1 MGDNDGAGN
10 QMHIGSFQTNK
21 SGVGTLGGLTILS
34 SAFHNQFPAFLVRT
48 DYDVATTSDATK
60 INYFTPR
67 FAGFQLGASLTPDT
81 GSNGLSATEKDN
93 DGDFENV
100 VDLGANYVGE
110 FGNVGLPLGV
120 SAQFGG
126 SETTPGAGTGR
137 AASG

>member
-93 DGDFENV
+93 AGDFENV
-100 VDLGANYVGE
+100 VDLGANYSGDL
-110 FGNVGLPLGV
+110 GNVEIGK
-120 SAQFGG
+120 A
-126 SETTPGAGTGR
+126 TGR
-137 AASG
+137 VRGGQYV